1 MTVPVP
7 EFDAGFRVAVD
18 GDEYTVYVPGLGI
31 SATDPD
37 YDKAATGLVR
47 QLRKYAHWWTHSDNP
62 RSESPE
68 RSAALAA
75 QVEAF
80 TDAEILEWIDREPN
94 PDRTYL
100 PRSAPIEYAFAGF
113 DVQVEDDGTPIL
125 RSRDLYLVSAE
136 STLTETVS
144 EMTCALLGYADE
156 WTARSELRNTRSHN
170 ANAAVVSAVRSMT
183 WPQIYDFV
191 LTEIRDEAAI
201 AGISAA
207 PGLEAERL
215 WGCPARHKV
224 ND

>member
-18 GDEYTVYVPGLGI
+18 GDVYTVYVPGLGI

-37 YDKAATGLVR
+37 YDKAVTGLVR
-47 QLRKYAHWWTHSDNP
+47 QLRKYAHWWKHSENP
-62 RSESPE
+62 TSESPE

-75 QVEAF
+75 QVQSF
-80 TDAEILEWIDREPN
+80 TDAEILEWIEREPN

-100 PRSAPIEYAFAGF
+100 PRSEPIGYVFAGF

-125 RSRDLYLVSAE
+125 RSRDLDLVSAE

-144 EMTCALLGYADE
+144 EMTCALLGYAAE
-156 WTARSELRNTRSHN
+156 WTARSELRNARSHN
-170 ANAAVVSAVRSMT
+170 ANAGVVSAVRSMT

-191 LTEIRDEAAI
+191 LTEIRDEPAI
-201 AGISAA
+201 QDMTAVPGI
-207 PGLEAERL
+207 EAERM
-215 WGCPARHKV
+215 WGCPARHEV